1 MKKVILLDIDK
12 SITSIKS
19 SMIHPTSS
27 MIDEHHESLINFMN
41 QTKTSQ
47 LFHNNAVIKL
57 GGQTI
62 FDIFPSGWD
71 KSYVFKDFES
81 FERIDFIG
89 DKCDS
94 MGIYHKG
101 FAETRDHGI
110 QTDGTKPTCRILSEI
125 LRGSTRKD
133 TLSSPVQAPTP
144 RGRYNHRGV
153 RFRSNTQWAAHAFL
167 RSARRRSKDNNNRE
181 VLRWH
186 CRN

>member
-19 SMIHPTSS
+19 SMMRSTSS

-41 QTKTSQ
+41 QPKTRQ
-47 LFHNNAVIKL
+47 LFRNNTVIKL

-89 DKCDS
+89 DKYDS
-94 MGIYHKG
+94 MGIYHEG
-101 FAETRDHGI
+101 FIKTGDYGI
-110 QTDGTKPTCRILSEI
+110 QANGAKPTCRILSKI

-133 TLSSPVQAPTP
+133 TFPSPIQTSTS
-144 RGRYNHRGV
+144 RSRNNHRGM
-153 RFRSNTQWAAHAFL
+153 RFRSNTQWAVHAFL

-181 VLRWH
+181 VLRWR